1 MPHRTLIPFPTSRAV
16 QSRPPWAALTVW
28 ILLLVAPLPALA
40 EIYKCVDGDGN
51 VSYTNTKQKAC
62 TAMDIGPY
70 REPTPPAARPK
81 ARASQSPAPAN
92 FPSVDSETQKQRD
105 QGRRRIL
112 ETELAGEEKL
122 LADARRALAEGEIA
136 GGGGDRAH
144 PDRLR
149 KLRET
154 VGLHEQN
161 VVALKRELANTR

>member
-1 MPHRTLIPFPTSRAV
+1 
-16 QSRPPWAALTVW
+16 
-28 ILLLVAPLPALA
+28 
-40 EIYKCVDGDGN
+40 
-51 VSYTNTKQKAC
+51 
-62 TAMDIGPY
+62 
-70 REPTPPAARPK
+70 
-81 ARASQSPAPAN
+81 
-92 FPSVDSETQKQRD
+92 VDSETQKQRD

-136 GGGGDRAH
+136 GGGDRAH